1 MILLKEPRI
10 ANLFMLVV
18 MDFNPNKLMIPYK
31 IRDMTYIRKYK
42 VNPKTKKK
50 KEIKLLLLYC
60 DFACPTLVSST

>member
-50 KEIKLLLLYC
+50 EIKLILSYY
-60 DFACPTLVSST
+60 DFACPTPVSST